1 MITIRHGDLGA
12 FVVANRGAPSDL
24 PRADREQDVNMRAKL
39 LLTGTF
45 ALAAVMPSAQRAEY
59 PSTLIAPGKGPYTFP
74 EGYQTPWDKI
84 EIRVTEKMS
93 PNLFVL
99 HGSQGLDP
107 AHPDAS
113 GGRAMALFGP
123 DGVLMVDTQNRQV
136 ADKTLQAIR
145 SFTNAPLKVL
155 VNTHVHSDHTGANA
169 FFAKQGALIFS
180 QDDLR
185 NEMLRPPLRANGQPG
200 APPDAAGIP
209 VSTYRY
215 NAATPGQPAV
225 TFNMNGEIV
234 DFIPMMPSHTA
245 GDTIVRFRN
254 ANVIYIEDF
263 YRNFGY
269 PFADQANGGSIT
281 GMLAAVDLIQKLAG
295 PDTTLI
301 PGHGTLVKKQDLTPY
316 RTMLVDVMA
325 RVKTLR
331 DQGKSLK
338 EVLSAN
344 LTAPYDKTTQ
354 GDTQQS
360 KDRFITEVYD
370 EVRDFPAIVDG
381 KRTMPS
387 HP

>member
-1 MITIRHGDLGA
+1 MA
-12 FVVANRGAPSDL
+12 AL
-24 PRADREQDVNMRAKL
+24 PLMMFAQEGGYPIIVFP
-39 LLTGTF
+39 TGK
-45 ALAAVMPSAQRAEY
+45 S
-59 PSTLIAPGKGPYTFP
+59 SYTFP
-74 EGYQTPWDKI
+74 AGYQTPWDKI

-99 HGSQGLDP
+99 HGSEALDS

-113 GGRAMALFGP
+113 GGRAMVLFGP

-136 ADKTLQAIR
+136 QEKTLAAIR
-145 SFTNAPLKVL
+145 SFTNGPIKIV
-155 VNTHVHSDHTGANA
+155 VNSHIHSDHTGADA

-180 QDDLR
+180 QENLR
-185 NEMLRPPLRANGQPG
+185 SEMLRPPGRPNAGP
-200 APPDAAGIP
+200 ASASDMTGIP
-209 VSTYRY
+209 PGTYNY
-215 NAATPGQPAV
+215 NSAAPGQPAL
-225 TFNMNGEIV
+225 TFNMNGETV

-245 GDTIVRFRN
+245 GDTIVRFRK

-269 PFADQANGGSIT
+269 PFADQANGGSVQ
-281 GMLAAVDLIQKLAG
+281 GMLDAIDLIQKIAG
-295 PDTTLI
+295 PDTTLV
-301 PGHGTLVKKQDLTPY
+301 PGHGTLVRKNDLLPY
-316 RTMLVDVMA
+316 RAMLVDIMA

-338 EVLSAN
+338 EVLAAN
-344 LTAPYDKTTQ
+344 LTAPYDKTTL

-370 EVRDFPAIVDG
+370 EVKDFPPVVDG
-381 KRTMPS
+381 KRTMPG